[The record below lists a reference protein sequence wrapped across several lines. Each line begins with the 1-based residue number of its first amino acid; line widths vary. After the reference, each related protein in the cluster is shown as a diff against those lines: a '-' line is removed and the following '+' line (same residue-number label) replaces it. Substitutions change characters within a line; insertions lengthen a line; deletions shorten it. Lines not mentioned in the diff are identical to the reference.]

1 MRYAILS
8 DLHANKPALKSVLAD
23 IASCNIDEIIC
34 LGDIVGYGPNPAEVL
49 EIAYSKIHHFVLG
62 NHDAVIGGK
71 ITSGNFNDNARKMIE
86 WTSGA
91 LDDKAVKFFNS
102 LPLELKGGNFSC
114 VHAEFAN
121 PGRFGYILEIDEAID
136 SFDACTDQIMFAGHS
151 HVPGLF
157 VVGKSGI
164 PHWVDPVDFGIEDE
178 KRYIVNVGSV
188 GQPRD
193 DSIRSSYC
201 IFDTEK
207 RDVLFRKVAFDIDEY
222 IDCQKKSKSPD
233 SPTYF
238 IDIYHKQATR
248 PIRDIIDF
256 HRISAENTVK
266 TDVDVVSLEKTVH
279 HLKKT
284 RVNLLISLII
294 LLVGI
299 TSISSFYL
307 MKKVEADN
315 SKKEEEKAK
324 SDTLKSTVRLNE
336 MSQEVKKYKKTVYG
350 ASKTYSG
357 KIPPQKDADLI
368 SVPEGNGKIVSATA
382 PLDSWTVIL
391 SNPEMQRVSVEKYDD
406 KTSGTMPVFRISS
419 GESVEIQLCSTP
431 IPAEK
436 GMRFA
441 ASAQFK
447 KEKLSSGF
455 VELII
460 EEELPD
466 GTKKQLAHNIPD
478 EINKS
483 DKWTR
488 KKSVTLDKPINEN
501 NKIRFVVKG
510 QFTGEILVRKCSFK
524 RVE

>member
-1 MRYAILS
+1 MRYAIVS

-23 IASCNIDEIIC
+23 IASSSIDEIIC
-34 LGDIVGYGPNPAEVL
+34 LGDVVGYGPNPAEVM

-71 ITSGNFNDNARKMIE
+71 ITSGDFNDNARKMIE

-102 LPLELKGGNFSC
+102 LPLEVKGDNFRC
-114 VHAEFAN
+114 VHGEFAN
-121 PGRFGYILEIDEAID
+121 PGRFGYIFEVDEAID
-136 SFDACTDQIMFAGHS
+136 SFNACKDQIMFAGHS

-164 PHWVDPVDFGIEDE
+164 PHWIDPVDFGIEDE

-193 DSIRSSYC
+193 DGIKSCYC

-207 RDVLFRKVAFDIDEY
+207 RDVLFKKVAFDIDEY
-222 IDCQKKSKSPD
+222 IECQKRSKAPD

-238 IDIYHKQATR
+238 IDIYHEQAPR

-256 HRISAENTVK
+256 RRISAENTVK
-266 TDVDVVSLEKTVH
+266 TDVDVVSLEEKVH
-279 HLKKT
+279 NLKRT
-284 RVNLLISLII
+284 RTTLLVAVLT
-294 LLVGI
+294 LLVGTI
-299 TSISSFYL
+299 SISSFYL
-307 MKKVEADN
+307 MKRIEADK
-315 SKKEEEKAK
+315 SKIEEAK
-324 SDTLKSTVRLNE
+324 TKSQLNE
-336 MSQEVKKYKKTVYG
+336 VRKEVNRYKKTVYA

-357 KIPPQKDADLI
+357 QVPLQKDTELI
-368 SVPEGNGKIVSATA
+368 SVPEGKGGIVSASI

-391 SNPEMQRVSVEKYDD
+391 TDPEMQRIAVEKFED
-406 KTSGTMPVFRISS
+406 KTAGTMPVFRICS
-419 GESVEIQLCSTP
+419 GD
-431 IPAEK
+431 PAEIKLLSIPVPAKK

-447 KEKLSSGF
+447 KVKLSSGY

-460 EEELPD
+460 EQELPD
-466 GTKKQLAHNIPD
+466 GTTKQLDHNIPD
-478 EINKS
+478 ELKKS
-483 DKWTR
+483 DRWTR
-488 KKSVTLDKPINEN
+488 KTSITLGKKDTLKEDG
-501 NKIRFVVKG
+501 KICFIVKG
-510 QFTGEILVRKCSFK
+510 QFTGEILIRNCSLK
-524 RVE
+524 LIDIDGS

>member
-1 MRYAILS
+1 MRYAIVS

-23 IASCNIDEIIC
+23 IASSKIDEIIC

-71 ITSGNFNDNARKMIE
+71 ITSGNFNDTARRMIE

-91 LDDKAVKFFNS
+91 LDGKAVKFFNS
-102 LPLELKGGNFSC
+102 LPLELKGGNFRC
-114 VHAEFAN
+114 AHAEFAN

-136 SFDACTDQIMFAGHS
+136 SFDACNDQVMFAGHS

-193 DSIRSSYC
+193 DGIRASYC
-201 IFDTEK
+201 IFDTEN
-207 RDVLFRKVAFDIDEY
+207 RDVLFRKVAFDVDEY
-222 IDCQKKSKSPD
+222 IACQKKSKSPD
-233 SPTYF
+233 APTYF
-238 IDIYHKQATR
+238 VDIYHKQAPR

-256 HRISAENTVK
+256 RRISAENTVK

-279 HLKKT
+279 KLKKT
-284 RVNLLISLII
+284 RATLLISLII

-299 TSISSFYL
+299 ISISSFYL
-307 MKKVEADN
+307 MKRIEADKA
-315 SKKEEEKAK
+315 KKEEEKAK
-324 SDTLKSTVRLNE
+324 SDALKSNIQLNE
-336 MSQEVKKYKKTVYG
+336 ISKEVKKYKKTVYE

-357 KIPPQKDADLI
+357 QIPPQKDTELI
-368 SVPEGNGKIVSATA
+368 SVPEGVEGIISVTA
-382 PLDSWTVIL
+382 PLDSWTLIL
-391 SNPEMQRVSVEKYDD
+391 TDPEMQRVSVEKFDD
-406 KTSGTMPVFRISS
+406 KASGTMPVFRISS
-419 GESVEIQLCSTP
+419 GTPAEIKLCSIP
-431 IPAEK
+431 VPAEK

-441 ASAQFK
+441 VSAQFK
-447 KEKLSSGF
+447 KEKLSSGYI
-455 VELII
+455 ELII
-460 EEELPD
+460 EEELSD
-466 GTKKQLAHNIPD
+466 GTIKQLDHTIPD

-483 DKWTR
+483 DNWTR
-488 KKSVTLDKPINEN
+488 KKSVTLDKSDALKEN
-501 NKIRFVVKG
+501 NISEEM
-510 QFTGEILVRKCSFK
+510 QLQED
-524 RVE
+524 

>member
-1 MRYAILS
+1 MRYAIVS
-8 DLHANKPALKSVLAD
+8 DLHANRPALKSVLAD
-23 IASCNIDEIIC
+23 IASSNIDEIIC

-71 ITSGNFNDNARKMIE
+71 ITSENFNDDARMMIE
-86 WTSGA
+86 WTSRA
-91 LDDKAVKFFNS
+91 LDDKAVNFFNS
-102 LPLELKGGNFSC
+102 LPLEVKGDNFRC
-114 VHAEFAN
+114 AHGEFAN
-121 PGRFGYILEIDEAID
+121 PGRFGYILEADEAID
-136 SFDACTDQIMFAGHS
+136 SFNACNDQIMFAGHS

-164 PHWVDPVDFGIEDE
+164 PHWVDPVDFGIENE

-188 GQPRD
+188 GLPRD
-193 DSIRSSYC
+193 DGIRSCYC

-222 IDCQKKSKSPD
+222 IACQKKSKAPD

-238 IDIYHKQATR
+238 IDIYHEQAPR

-256 HRISAENTVK
+256 RRISAENTVK
-266 TDVDVVSLEKTVH
+266 TDVDVVSLEKRVH
-279 HLKKT
+279 NLKKT
-284 RVNLLISLII
+284 RANLLITLII

-299 TSISSFYL
+299 ISISSFYL
-307 MKKVEADN
+307 MKRIEADK
-315 SKKEEEKAK
+315 SKTEEEKAK
-324 SDTLKSTVRLNE
+324 SKLSEVSKEVR
-336 MSQEVKKYKKTVYG
+336 KYKKTVYD

-357 KIPPQKDADLI
+357 QIPPQKDAELI
-368 SVPEGNGKIVSATA
+368 SVPGGREGIVSAAT
-382 PLDSWTVIL
+382 PLDSWTTIL
-391 SNPEMQRVSVEKYDD
+391 TDPEMQRVAVEKSDD
-406 KTSGTMPVFRISS
+406 KTSGIMPTFRISS
-419 GESVEIQLCSTP
+419 GNPAEIKLCSIS

-436 GMRFA
+436 GMRFS

-447 KEKLSSGF
+447 KKKLSSGY
-455 VELII
+455 VELVI

-466 GTKKQLAHNIPD
+466 GTIKQLEHNIPD

-488 KKSVTLDKPINEN
+488 KTSVTLGKNDAIKEN
-501 NKIRFVVKG
+501 SKVRFVVRG

>member
-1 MRYAILS
+1 M
-8 DLHANKPALKSVLAD
+8 
-23 IASCNIDEIIC
+23 
-34 LGDIVGYGPNPAEVL
+34 
-49 EIAYSKIHHFVLG
+49 
-62 NHDAVIGGK
+62 
-71 ITSGNFNDNARKMIE
+71 
-86 WTSGA
+86 
-91 LDDKAVKFFNS
+91 KFFNS
-102 LPLELKGGNFSC
+102 LPLEAAGGNFRC
-114 VHAEFAN
+114 AHGEFAN
-121 PGRFGYILEIDEAID
+121 PGRFGYILEIDDAID
-136 SFDACTDQIMFAGHS
+136 SFDACKDQIMFAGHS

-164 PHWVDPVDFGIEDE
+164 PHWVDPIDFGIEDE

-193 DSIRSSYC
+193 NGIRASYC
-201 IFDTEK
+201 IFDIEK
-207 RDVLFRKVAFDIDEY
+207 KDVLFRKVAFDIDEY
-222 IDCQKKSKSPD
+222 IDCQKKNRLPESS
-233 SPTYF
+233 TYF
-238 IDIYHKQATR
+238 IDIYHKQAPR

-256 HRISAENTVK
+256 HRISAKNTVK
-266 TDVDVVSLEKTVH
+266 SDVEVVNLEKTVH
-279 HLKKT
+279 NLKKT
-284 RVNLLISLII
+284 RAKLLFALVILFAGIIAIS
-294 LLVGI
+294 
-299 TSISSFYL
+299 TFYL
-307 MKKVEADN
+307 MKRIDADN
-315 SKKEEEKAK
+315 SRKEEDKAK
-324 SDTLKSTVRLNE
+324 SEALESNTKLTE

-350 ASKTYSG
+350 ASKKSP
-357 KIPPQKDADLI
+357 IQSPQKDVELI
-368 SVPEGNGKIVSATA
+368 SVPAGSEGIISNAS

-391 SNPEMQRVSVEKYDD
+391 SNPEMQRVTVEKLDD
-406 KTSGTMPVFRISS
+406 KTSGVTPIFRISS
-419 GESVEIQLCSTP
+419 GETAEIQLCSDLV
-431 IPAEK
+431 PAEK
-436 GMRFA
+436 GMRFT

-447 KEKLSSGF
+447 KENLSSGY

>member
-1 MRYAILS
+1 MRYAIVS
-8 DLHANKPALKSVLAD
+8 DLHANKPAFKSVLAD
-23 IASCNIDEIIC
+23 IASSNIDEIIC

-71 ITSGNFNDNARKMIE
+71 ITSGNFNDNARRMIE

-91 LDDKAVKFFNS
+91 LDSKAVKFFNT
-102 LPLELKGGNFSC
+102 LPLEVKGGNFRC
-114 VHAEFAN
+114 AHAEFAN
-121 PGRFGYILEIDEAID
+121 PGRFGYILETDEAID
-136 SFDACTDQIMFAGHS
+136 SFDACTDQVMFAGHS

-157 VVGKSGI
+157 VVGRSGI
-164 PHWVDPVDFGIEDE
+164 PHWLDPTDFGVEDE

-193 DSIRSSYC
+193 DGIRASYC

-207 RDVLFRKVAFDIDEY
+207 RDVFFKKVAFDVEEY
-222 IDCQKKSKSPD
+222 IECQKRSRSPD

-238 IDIYHKQATR
+238 IDIYHQQAPR

-266 TDVDVVSLEKTVH
+266 TDVDVVSLEKKVH
-279 HLKKT
+279 NLKKT
-284 RVNLLISLII
+284 RTNLLVALII

-299 TSISSFYL
+299 ISISSFYL
-307 MKKVEADN
+307 MKRIEADN
-315 SKKEEEKAK
+315 SKKAEEKAK
-324 SDTLKSTVRLNE
+324 SKLNE
-336 MSQEVKKYKKTVYG
+336 VSNEVRKYKKTVYN
-350 ASKTYSG
+350 ASKAYPG
-357 KIPPQKDADLI
+357 IIPQKNNELI
-368 SVPEGNGKIVSATA
+368 SVPTGRVGLVSEAA
-382 PLDSWTVIL
+382 PLESWTVIL
-391 SNPEMQRVSVEKYDD
+391 TDPEMQRVTVEEFED
-406 KTSGTMPVFRISS
+406 KTSGAMLVFRISS
-419 GESVEIQLCSTP
+419 GEPAEIRICSNP
-431 IPAEK
+431 VPAEK

-441 ASAQFK
+441 ASAYFK
-447 KEKLSSGF
+447 KEKLSSGYI
-455 VELII
+455 ELVI

-466 GTKKQLAHNIPD
+466 GTIKQLDHSIPD
-478 EINKS
+478 EITKS

-488 KKSVTLDKPINEN
+488 KKSVTLAKNDAIKEN
-501 NKIRFVVKG
+501 SKVRFIVRG